1 MIKIENWSTEDIEK
15 YSRLIG
21 EAFAASPGIAE
32 TIPHVDL
39 VKSFEIITEFYY
51 RMGTLYATSEKY
63 EGFLAYWDKKTRQP
77 IGPALRMIRRML
89 REIPF
94 KSLLNI
100 ATGSNEQYKKL
111 YRKEKDYIAV
121 SMVVV
126 LQAYQGQGFMKKVL
140 ELPFAEA
147 AKRGCPCIL
156 DTDNIQKVVKYEHCG
171 MTKTAEKKMA
181 HDITL

>member
-1 MIKIENWSTEDIEK
+1 MIKIENRSPEDIAN
-15 YSRLIG
+15 YGRRIG

-32 TIPHVDL
+32 TIPHDDL

-63 EGFLAYWDKKTRQP
+63 EGFLAYWDKNTRQP
-77 IGPALRMIRRML
+77 LRPALHMIWRML
-89 REIPF
+89 CEIPF

-121 SMVVV
+121 S
-126 LQAYQGQGFMKKVL
+126 
-140 ELPFAEA
+140 FAEA

-181 HDITL
+181 HDITLYTMAYLPTSA